1 MTVNSI
7 AQRVGLRPGDAI
19 LQIGNNPTQGMGHS
33 QAKMEI
39 LRAGNEL
46 DFIIQR

>member
-1 MTVNSI
+1 MNPRSI
-7 AQRVGLRPGDAI
+7 SEKSGLRPGDGLLFIAGI
-19 LQIGNNPTQGMGHS
+19 PAEGMTHD

-46 DFIIQR
+46 DFYVQR